1 MASQSLS
8 VMPFDPRS
16 VVQLMPRLSVFTYWS
31 FILIAGIE
39 ARENLESPNNDRG
52 MVIVLV
58 DKRTQHVSG
67 PRPVAF
73 FRDH

>member
-8 VMPFDPRS
+8 VMPVDPRS

-39 ARENLESPNNDRG
+39 ARENLESPNDRRV
-52 MVIVLV
+52 VIVLV